1 MKRIILIW
9 IVSLL
14 SIQAFSQSIKSEVLD
29 FERIGDIYTQKTVI
43 NFGDTYILSQNGT
56 NSEIYNVNTSQV
68 AVLPSNLYVKDFTV
82 YGTQLFFCGVSS
94 GVGFIARADL
104 NDFFNLN
111 LYYLTP
117 VRYAI
122 SIDKM
127 LLDTYSGTYNLACI
141 GIDNSGVSMFV
152 HCQLNSTM
160 IEIYKSTIQNE
171 VFDDLILQGQDIIIV
186 GRDPSYA
193 SDFIIRG
200 FDRYNYSQTFY
211 DRYDNGTGWSYTNR
225 LLATPLNGNS
235 IAIVGEGE
243 DGGDNLITIASF
255 VDLNNAI
262 PHFTKWF
269 GSDKFEGNGGE
280 FARIKDIMFS
290 TADNKLLILEEYPHS
305 FTNPSP
311 FTQLITSIMVLD
323 IVQYVTNR
331 DAIYSYIDGIDHKYN
346 NLIEKTQYVFL
357 ATGINPSNNKVEIWE
372 GNRSIMGGNCN
383 LIHPYDLND
392 VTIQPSAYF
401 YLFLDDWYYFEW
413 TRGTNNI
420 ISVNK
425 KIICN

>member
-1 MKRIILIW
+1 MRKLILFG

-14 SIQAFSQSIKSEVLD
+14 TIQANSQSISSVVED
-29 FERIGDIYTQKTVI
+29 FNRTGDIYTQRTVI
-43 NFGDTYILSQNGT
+43 DNNITYILSQNGT
-56 NSEIYNVNTSQV
+56 NSEIYKVNSSQV
-68 AVLPSNLYVKDFTV
+68 AVLPSNIQVKDFAIF
-82 YGTQLFFCGVSS
+82 GTQLFFCGVSS
-94 GVGFIARADL
+94 GLGFIARANL
-104 NDFFNLN
+104 NDFFTNN
-111 LYYLTP
+111 EYYFTY
-117 VRYAI
+117 VRGAI

-141 GIDNSGVSMFV
+141 GIDNTGVSMFV

-160 IEIYKSTIQNE
+160 IEIFKTTIQNE

-186 GRDPSYA
+186 GRDPNYA

-243 DGGDNLITIASF
+243 DGGDNLITLASF

-269 GSDKFEGNGGE
+269 GSDKYKGNNGE

-290 TADNKLLILEEYPHS
+290 TADNKLLILEEYPYS
-305 FTNPSP
+305 FTAPSP

-323 IVQYVTNR
+323 IVQSLTNR
-331 DAIYSYIDGIDHKYN
+331 DAIYSYIQGIDHKYN
-346 NLIEKTQYVFL
+346 NLIEKDPYVFL
-357 ATGINPSNNKVEIWE
+357 ATGINPSNNQVELWE

-383 LIHPYDLND
+383 LIRPYELND
-392 VTIQPSAYF
+392 VTIQPSFHF
-401 YLFLDDWYYFEW
+401 YLYLEDWYNFEW
-413 TRGTNNI
+413 IRGTNSI

-425 KIICN
+425 TILCN